1 MASSKVQETGHT
13 IPSSRLATIGLHKTK
28 IRLDAGSVYTH
39 MSTYRHIHA
48 QHTHNTHTHKAM
60 TWRDNKFVKILS
72 TIFIVADAVTV
83 PRYVS

>member
-1 MASSKVQETGHT
+1 
-13 IPSSRLATIGLHKTK
+13 
-28 IRLDAGSVYTH
+28 

-72 TIFIVADAVTV
+72 TIFIVADTVTV